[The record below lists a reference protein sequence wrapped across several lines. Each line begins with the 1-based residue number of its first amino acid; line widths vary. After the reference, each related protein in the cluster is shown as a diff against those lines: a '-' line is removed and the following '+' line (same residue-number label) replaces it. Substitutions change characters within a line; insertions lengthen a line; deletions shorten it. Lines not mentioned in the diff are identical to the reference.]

1 MPASPTIADSH
12 ARHDHINV
20 IVRDMDR
27 AVAFYRDVFAMT
39 VTLNQTLGGPWFEAL
54 LERPG
59 ATADCVILV
68 NADRRL
74 RIELLRFPDRDGV
87 PDGPQAIGHFAVAVD
102 DLHAVRDR
110 ALAAG
115 ATAVGPVV
123 TVPDSVLPRGKLMC
137 YLRDPDGALF
147 ELAQYPEPIPAPPAA
162 PTP

>member
-1 MPASPTIADSH
+1 MPNSDH
-12 ARHDHINV
+12 ARLDPVARLDHVNV

-27 AVAFYRDVFAMT
+27 AVAFYSAVFAMT
-39 VTLNQTLGGPWFEAL
+39 ETLRKTLSGPWFEAL

-68 NADRRL
+68 DASKRL
-74 RIELLRFPDRDGV
+74 RIELLRFPERTGA

-102 DLHAVRDR
+102 DIATTRAR

-115 ATAVGPVV
+115 AVAVGPIV

-147 ELAQYPEPIPAPPAA
+147 ELAQYPQPLPSGV
-162 PTP
+162 